1 MIWWKYNMTLNL
13 QKITKNSRL
22 AFDSKVNTTKK
33 NRVLKK
39 FLSLLKKNKKR
50 IIKENHRDIKFAKK
64 KKLKENLIKRLE
76 IDEKKINNIIK
87 SINQIIR
94 IKDPTN
100 KILEKWKR
108 PNGLILKKVT
118 VPIGVIAVIYESRP
132 NVTSDIASLCFKSG
146 NAVILRG
153 GSEAFNTNKIISNLF
168 RLSLKNCGV
177 DQNYVQ
183 FINSKNRKIV
193 DKLLSKMKGYIDLI
207 VPRGG
212 KSLVKKVDELS
223 TVPYIGHL
231 EGICHTFIDKKAQL
245 KMAIKVLENAKMR
258 NTSICGATETVLF
271 HESIAKK
278 FINPVLENLQKKGC
292 NIFADKTIKKL
303 FDGKSNLANNKS
315 WSTEYLSSNIS
326 AKVVKNLNEAVKH
339 INQFG
344 TMHTDAIITDDKK
357 AADYFLKNIKSSI
370 GIHNSSTQFADGG
383 EFGFGAEVGISTNNL
398 PPRGPVGLGQLV
410 SYKYEVYGKGQIRK

>member
-1 MIWWKYNMTLNL
+1 MTLNL
-13 QKITKNSRL
+13 QKITKNSRI

-39 FLSLLKKNKKR
+39 FSNLLKKNKKK
-50 IIKENHRDIKFAKK
+50 IIKENHKDIKFAKK

-193 DKLLSKMKGYIDLI
+193 DKLLSTMKGYIDLI

-231 EGICHTFIDKKAQL
+231 EGICHTYIDKKAQL
-245 KMAIKVLENAKMR
+245 KMAKLPRDGSKIRHR
-258 NTSICGATETVLF
+258 NRCNLTGRPRGYYRDFGISR
-271 HESIAKK
+271 IA
-278 FINPVLENLQKKGC
+278 LREHAGW
-292 NIFADKTIKKL
+292 
-303 FDGKSNLANNKS
+303 G
-315 WSTEYLSSNIS
+315 
-326 AKVVKNLNEAVKH
+326 
-339 INQFG
+339 
-344 TMHTDAIITDDKK
+344 IIPGV
-357 AADYFLKNIKSSI
+357 IKSSW
-370 GIHNSSTQFADGG
+370 
-383 EFGFGAEVGISTNNL
+383 
-398 PPRGPVGLGQLV
+398 
-410 SYKYEVYGKGQIRK
+410 

>member
-1 MIWWKYNMTLNL
+1 M
-13 QKITKNSRL
+13 
-22 AFDSKVNTTKK
+22 
-33 NRVLKK
+33 
-39 FLSLLKKNKKR
+39 
-50 IIKENHRDIKFAKK
+50 
-64 KKLKENLIKRLE
+64 IKRLE

-100 KILEKWKR
+100 RILEKWKR

-168 RLSLKNCGV
+168 RISLKNCGV
-177 DQNYVQ
+177 NQNYVQ

-271 HESIAKK
+271 HKGIAKK
-278 FINPVLENLQKKGC
+278 FTNPVLKNLQKKGC

-303 FDGKSNLANNKS
+303 FDGKSNLANKKN

-326 AKVVKNLNEAVKH
+326 AKVVKNLDEAVRH

-344 TMHTDAIITDDKK
+344 TMHTDAIITNDKK
-357 AADYFLKNIKSSI
+357 AADYFLKGIKSSI

>member
-1 MIWWKYNMTLNL
+1 MLLKLE
-13 QKITKNSRL
+13 KIANNSRK
-22 AFDSKVNTTKK
+22 AFENKIDPIKK
-33 NRVLKK
+33 DRVLKK
-39 FLSLLKKNKKR
+39 FVYLLLRNKKK
-50 IIKENHRDIKFAKK
+50 ILKENHKDIKFAKK

-76 IDEKKINNIIK
+76 INDRKINDIIN
-87 SINQIIR
+87 SINQIIK

-108 PNGLILKKVT
+108 PNKLLIKKVT

-132 NVTSDIASLCFKSG
+132 NVTSDVASLCFKSG

-153 GSEAFNTNKIISNLF
+153 GSEAFNTNNIISNLF
-168 RLSLKNCGV
+168 RKSLKVCGV

-183 FINSKNRKIV
+183 FIETKNRKIV
-193 DKLLSKMKGYIDLI
+193 DNLLSKMKGYIDLVI
-207 VPRGG
+207 PRGG

-231 EGICHTFIDKKAQL
+231 EGICHTFIDKKAKL
-245 KMAIKVLENAKMR
+245 KMAINVLENAKLR

-271 HESIAKK
+271 HKNIAKK
-278 FINPVLENLQKKGC
+278 FINPVLKNLQKKGC
-292 NIFADKTIKKL
+292 NIYGDKSVKKIFKGKTIL
-303 FDGKSNLANNKS
+303 ASNKN
-315 WSTEYLSSNIS
+315 WSIEYLSSSIS
-326 AKVVKNLNEAVKH
+326 AKIVKNVNDAIKH

-357 AADYFLKNIKSSI
+357 TANHFLKNIKSSI

-410 SYKYEVYGKGQIRK
+410 SYKYEVYGNGQIRK

>member
-1 MIWWKYNMTLNL
+1 MSLNL
-13 QKITKNSRL
+13 EKIVKDSRV
-22 AFDSKVNTTKK
+22 AFESKIDSIKK
-33 NRVLKK
+33 DRVLKK
-39 FLSLLKKNKKR
+39 FADLLLKNKKK
-50 IIKENHRDIKFAKK
+50 ILKENQKDIKFAKK
-64 KKLKENLIKRLE
+64 KKLKENLINRLE
-76 IDEKKINNIIK
+76 INDRKINGIISSINRIIK
-87 SINQIIR
+87 

-108 PNGLILKKVT
+108 PNKLVIKKVT

-132 NVTSDIASLCFKSG
+132 NVTSDVASLCFKSG

-168 RLSLKNCGV
+168 RKSLEVCGI

-183 FINSKNRKIV
+183 FIENKNRKIV
-193 DKLLSKMKGYIDLI
+193 DNLLSKMKGYIDLVI
-207 VPRGG
+207 PRGG

-231 EGICHTFIDKKAQL
+231 EGICHTFIDKKAKL
-245 KMAIKVLENAKMR
+245 KMAINVLENAKLR

-271 HESIAKK
+271 HKNIAKK
-278 FINPVLENLQKKGC
+278 FINPVLKNLQEKGC
-292 NIFADKTIKKL
+292 NIYGDRSVKKIFKGRASL
-303 FDGKSNLANNKS
+303 ASNKN

-326 AKVVKNLNEAVKH
+326 ARIVKDVNDAVKH

-357 AADYFLKNIKSSI
+357 TASYFLKNIKSSI

-410 SYKYEVYGKGQIRK
+410 SYKYEVYGNGQIRK

>member
-1 MIWWKYNMTLNL
+1 MTLNL
-13 QKITKNSRL
+13 QKITKNSRI

-33 NRVLKK
+33 NRVLKN
-39 FLSLLKKNKKR
+39 FSSLLKKNKKK
-50 IIKENHRDIKFAKK
+50 IIKENQKDIKFSKK

-100 KILEKWKR
+100 RILEKWKR

-168 RLSLKNCGV
+168 RISLKNCGV

-193 DKLLSKMKGYIDLI
+193 DKLLSTMKGYIDLI

-231 EGICHTFIDKKAQL
+231 EGICHTFIDKKAKM

-271 HESIAKK
+271 HENIAKK
-278 FINPVLENLQKKGC
+278 FINPVLKNLQKKGC
-292 NIFADKTIKKL
+292 NIFGDKTVKKL
-303 FDGKSNLANNKS
+303 FAGKSNLINNKN
-315 WSTEYLSSNIS
+315 WSIEYLSANIS

-383 EFGFGAEVGISTNNL
+383 EFGFGAEIGISTNNL

>member
-1 MIWWKYNMTLNL
+1 MSLNL
-13 QKITKNSRL
+13 EKIVKDSRV
-22 AFDSKVNTTKK
+22 AFESKIDSIKK
-33 NRVLKK
+33 DRVLKK
-39 FLSLLKKNKKR
+39 FANLLLKNKKK
-50 IIKENHRDIKFAKK
+50 ILKENHKDIKFAKK
-64 KKLKENLIKRLE
+64 KKLKKNLINRLE
-76 IDEKKINNIIK
+76 INDRKINGIISSINRIIK
-87 SINQIIR
+87 

-108 PNGLILKKVT
+108 PNKLVIKKVT

-132 NVTSDIASLCFKSG
+132 NVTSDVASLCFKSG

-168 RLSLKNCGV
+168 RKSLKVCGI

-183 FINSKNRKIV
+183 FIENKNRKIV
-193 DKLLSKMKGYIDLI
+193 DNLLSKMKGYIDLVI
-207 VPRGG
+207 PRGG
-212 KSLVKKVDELS
+212 KSLVKKVDKLS

-231 EGICHTFIDKKAQL
+231 EGICHTFIDQKAKL
-245 KMAIKVLENAKMR
+245 KMAINVVENAKLR

-271 HESIAKK
+271 HKNIAKK
-278 FINPVLENLQKKGC
+278 FINPVLNNLQKKGC
-292 NIFADKTIKKL
+292 NIYGDRSVKKIFNGKTSL
-303 FDGKSNLANNKS
+303 ASNKN

-326 AKVVKNLNEAVKH
+326 AKIVKDVNDAVKH

-357 AADYFLKNIKSSI
+357 TASYFLKNIKSSI

-410 SYKYEVYGKGQIRK
+410 SYKYEVYGTGQIRK

>member
-1 MIWWKYNMTLNL
+1 MTLNL
-13 QKITKNSRL
+13 QKITKNSRI

-39 FLSLLKKNKKR
+39 FSNLLKKNRKK
-50 IIKENHRDIKFAKK
+50 IIKENYKDIKFAKK

-76 IDEKKINNIIK
+76 IDENKINNIIK

-118 VPIGVIAVIYESRP
+118 VPIGVIAIIYESRP

-168 RLSLKNCGV
+168 RISLKNCGV

-278 FINPVLENLQKKGC
+278 FINPVLKNLQKKGC
-292 NIFADKTIKKL
+292 GIFADKAIKKL

-326 AKVVKNLNEAVKH
+326 AKVVKNLNEAVRH

-357 AADYFLKNIKSSI
+357 AANYFLKNIKSSI

>member
-1 MIWWKYNMTLNL
+1 MTLNL
-13 QKITKNSRL
+13 QKITKNSRI

-39 FLSLLKKNKKR
+39 FSSLLKKNKKK
-50 IIKENHRDIKFAKK
+50 IIKENHKDIKFAKK

-100 KILEKWKR
+100 QILEKWKR

-183 FINSKNRKIV
+183 FVNSKNRKIV
-193 DKLLSKMKGYIDLI
+193 DKLLSTMKGYIDLI

-223 TVPYIGHL
+223 RVPYIGHL
-231 EGICHTFIDKKAQL
+231 EGICHTYIDKKAQL

-271 HESIAKK
+271 HENIAKK
-278 FINPVLENLQKKGC
+278 FVNPVLENLQKKGC

-326 AKVVKNLNEAVKH
+326 AKVVKNLIEAVKH

>member
-1 MIWWKYNMTLNL
+1 MLLKLE
-13 QKITKNSRL
+13 KIANNSRT
-22 AFDSKVNTTKK
+22 AFESKIDSIKK
-33 NRVLKK
+33 DRVLKN
-39 FLSLLKKNKKR
+39 FVNLLLINKKK
-50 IIKENHRDIKFAKK
+50 IIKENDKDIKFAKQ
-64 KKLKENLIKRLE
+64 KKLNEHLIKRLE
-76 IDEKKINNIIK
+76 IDEEKITIIIK
-87 SINQIIR
+87 SINQIIK

-100 KILEKWKR
+100 KILDKWKR
-108 PNGLILKKVT
+108 PNGLLIKKVT

-132 NVTSDIASLCFKSG
+132 NVTSDVASLCFKSG

-153 GSEAFNTNKIISNLF
+153 GSEAFNTNRIISNLF
-168 RLSLKNCGV
+168 RKSLKICGI
-177 DQNYVQ
+177 DENYVQ
-183 FINSKNRKIV
+183 FIESKNRKVV

-207 VPRGG
+207 IPRGG

-231 EGICHTFIDKKAQL
+231 EGICHTFIDKKAKL
-245 KMAIKVLENAKMR
+245 KMAINVLENAKMR

-271 HESIAKK
+271 HKNIAKK
-278 FINPVLENLQKKGC
+278 FINPVLKNLQKKGC
-292 NIFADKTIKKL
+292 NIYGDKTIKKL
-303 FDGKSNLANNKS
+303 FKGKSSLASNKN

-326 AKVVKNLNEAVKH
+326 AKIVKDVKGAVKH
-339 INQFG
+339 INYFG

-357 AADYFLKNIKSSI
+357 TANYFLKNIKSSI